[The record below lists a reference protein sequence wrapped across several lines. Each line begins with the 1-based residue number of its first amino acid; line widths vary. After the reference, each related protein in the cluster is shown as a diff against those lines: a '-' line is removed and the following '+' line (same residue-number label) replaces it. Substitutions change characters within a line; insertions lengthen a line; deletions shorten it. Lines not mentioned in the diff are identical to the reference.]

1 MDKSELMAFHED
13 IEVVRNKLI
22 GLPESSVFDREAKAG
37 ALKALRR
44 IKERLWKLERGE
56 HHAGTT
62 GNA

>member
-1 MDKSELMAFHED
+1 MDRNELLAFHED
-13 IEVVRNKLI
+13 IEIVRNRLI
-22 GLPESSVFDREAKAG
+22 DLPESTVFDKEAKAG

-56 HHAGTT
+56 HHTGAT